1 MLKKSLYAPAH
12 LFLNNTPYFVT
23 SAIHQKRPL
32 LASDMVK
39 QRLLEIIQE
48 CFSEK
53 KWTLNDWVILNNH
66 YHLLG
71 VSKKGEDLSKI
82 FRKIH
87 GISSHFI
94 QTHCLCNLPIW
105 WDFWD
110 YCPRD
115 EKDYLVRL
123 NYLLINPVKHGY
135 CDNLYEYP
143 FSSFH
148 QRIAQS
154 GRENLVK
161 QFRDF
166 DAYQQLV
173 LQEDDF

>member
-1 MLKKSLYAPAH
+1 MLKKNLHTPAH
-12 LFLNNTPYFVT
+12 LFLDNTPYFVT
-23 SAIHQKRPL
+23 SAIYQKRPL
-32 LASDMVK
+32 LAADVIK
-39 QRLLEIIQE
+39 QHLLGTIQD

-53 KWTLNDWVILNNH
+53 NWILNDWVILDNH

-71 VSKKGEDLSKI
+71 VSNKGDDLSNI
-82 FRKIH
+82 LRKIH

-94 QTHCLCNLPIW
+94 QTHCLCDLPVW
-105 WDFWD
+105 WNYWD

-135 CDNLYEYP
+135 CDNLYDYP

-148 QRIAQS
+148 QRLAQS
-154 GRENLVK
+154 GRESLAK
-161 QFRDF
+161 QFKDN
-166 DAYQQLV
+166 DGYQQMV